1 MHGQAMMKFVRYLR
15 LQYQLFRMGRQMVI
29 QGYQMHGAEG
39 VP

>member
-29 QGYQMHGAEG
+29 QGYPINLLRG
-39 VP
+39 